1 MKYLLVLLVMA
12 IAIGIWRSRHRKA
25 VKESRPSA
33 AQARIA
39 PPQEMVECAQCG
51 LHLPRADAVS
61 NSARQIFCG
70 TAHRDQYLS
79 QQRQK

>member
-1 MKYLLVLLVMA
+1 MKYLLVLLVVA
-12 IAIGIWRSRHRKA
+12 VAIGIWRSRHRKA

-51 LHLPRADAVS
+51 LHLPRADAVLD
-61 NSARQIFCG
+61 SAQHAFCG
-70 TAHRDQYLS
+70 AAHREQYVAAT
-79 QQRQK
+79 RKK